1 MDIELIRVDND
12 GRFVLGCGEEQ
23 FEDHNLITIGGE
35 DVGKYVEGYG
45 EELKVFDVGKD

>member
-12 GRFVLGCGEEQ
+12 GRFVVGCGEEE
-23 FEDHNLITIGGE
+23 FEDDNLIRIGGE

-45 EELKVFDVGKD
+45 EELKVFDVRKD